1 MLVIQNVKVV
11 VFGAYVEKYTPEYTR
26 ADIGFSFKIN
36 IFN

>member
-11 VFGAYVEKYTPEYTR
+11 VFEHMSKKYAPEYTR
-26 ADIGFSFKIN
+26 ADIGSIFKIN